1 MQNSKYIYPAIF
13 SKDDNGY
20 SVVFP
25 DIENCFTDGE
35 TLEEAMENAK
45 DVLELM
51 LYDYEDKKVAPP
63 PASTI
68 SVLSVGVGEFATL
81 IMADTLMY
89 RKRFQKKAVKKTLTI
104 PEWLNTEA
112 EKNEINF
119 SAVLQ
124 QALKDQ
130 LNIN

>member
-1 MQNSKYIYPAIF
+1 MNSKYIYPAIF
-13 SKDDNGY
+13 SSDNEGY
-20 SVVFP
+20 YVEFP
-25 DIENCFTDGE
+25 DIENCFTDGN

-51 LYDYEDKKVAPP
+51 LYEMETQNIEPP
-63 PASTI
+63 TATKMSDIKCTDG
-68 SVLSVGVGEFATL
+68 SFATL
-81 IMADTLMY
+81 VLADTMSY
-89 RKRFQKKAVKKTLTI
+89 RKRFKKSAVKKTLSI
-104 PEWLNTEA
+104 PEWLNVEA

-130 LNIN
+130 FKMN

>member
-13 SKDDNGY
+13 SKDENGY

-51 LYDYEDKKVAPP
+51 LYDYEDKKAAPP
-63 PASTI
+63 PASSI

-81 IMADTLMY
+81 IMADTMMY
-89 RKRFQKKAVKKTLTI
+89 RKRFQKRAVKKTLTI